1 MAIDRKMS
9 SLVSAIGDGSGLHGA
24 QKNCA
29 EDFNVLAITFVHV
42 ILPAL
47 AQTTL
52 TGR

>member
-1 MAIDRKMS
+1 M
-9 SLVSAIGDGSGLHGA
+9 VSAIGGGPHGA

-42 ILPAL
+42 ILLVL